1 MHELGR
7 AIFHLNQRRGFKS
20 SRKTASDKDA
30 PKIKPAMQR
39 LRENMADM
47 TYGEYLFLRKL
58 QGLHV
63 RARKTGDGATADYD
77 FYPERSIVEDEF
89 NRLWDAQAVRHVRLT
104 PEAKYE
110 IHNII
115 FYQRPLKP
123 INPGRCTLEPSE
135 TRCPRALPL
144 AQRYRI
150 LQELNHLRVVMPDLS
165 SEPLT
170 QDQRDNLLKLLLKRK
185 TITFDQMKKS
195 LGLGSDYSFNLE
207 GEKRDKLQGDETG
220 SLIGGRK
227 GIGTSWHRF
236 SPEDQ
241 NHLVHLL
248 LETDDEE
255 DLLGQLTQEWGLNEK
270 EAWKLSA
277 MELPAGYAR
286 LSEKALRVIVPELE
300 AEVIPYSEA
309 VKRAGYESHSDLGA
323 KAIWPRL
330 PYYGIILERHVC
342 FGSSN
347 PADRLADQFGRVTN
361 PTVHIALNQVRRIV
375 NELIK
380 LHGHPAQIALEMS
393 RDLKNGPVVRR
404 RIETQQAENQ
414 RYNEHLRQKLDE
426 LGRSDRGDGV
436 LRLRLWEDLRP

>member
-1 MHELGR
+1 MRYRLALDLGTNSIGWCRLLLDDSNAPQKILDAGVRVFSDGREARGDASLAVTRRLARQARRRRDRYIRRRKRLMNALIRHGLMPENDAARKALELVDPYMLRAKGLRQPLTMHELGR

-144 AQRYRI
+144 AQRFRI
-150 LQELNHLRVVMPDLS
+150 LQELNHLRVVMPDFS

-195 LGLGSDYSFNLE
+195 LGLEATIHSTLKAKSATSCKE
-207 GEKRDKLQGDETG
+207 MKR
-220 SLIGGRK
+220 
-227 GIGTSWHRF
+227 
-236 SPEDQ
+236 
-241 NHLVHLL
+241 
-248 LETDDEE
+248 
-255 DLLGQLTQEWGLNEK
+255 
-270 EAWKLSA
+270 
-277 MELPAGYAR
+277 AR
-286 LSEKALRVIVPELE
+286 LLAAGKESEPV
-300 AEVIPYSEA
+300 
-309 VKRAGYESHSDLGA
+309 
-323 KAIWPRL
+323 
-330 PYYGIILERHVC
+330 GIA
-342 FGSSN
+342 S
-347 PADRLADQFGRVTN
+347 A
-361 PTVHIALNQVRRIV
+361 RRTKTI
-375 NELIK
+375 
-380 LHGHPAQIALEMS
+380 
-393 RDLKNGPVVRR
+393 
-404 RIETQQAENQ
+404 
-414 RYNEHLRQKLDE
+414 
-426 LGRSDRGDGV
+426 
-436 LRLRLWEDLRP
+436 